1 MVDTKDCSEAVGR
14 LKMSDNKDNVMRT
27 IKNNRGFSLMEL
39 MIAVAIV
46 GILASVAYPSYTGFL
61 ATSNRS
67 SGQAD
72 LMALAAAL
80 ERHKA
85 ANFSYQG
92 AATGGADTGTP
103 AVFRTF
109 SPSGEPEV
117 NKKYD
122 LSILTMSATGTS
134 YSLKATPV
142 SSSTQSGDGALF
154 YFSDGRKAWDSN
166 SDGSLSASEY
176 CWSC

>member
-1 MVDTKDCSEAVGR
+1 MVALNDYKEVVGKPR
-14 LKMSDNKDNVMRT
+14 MKGNKGKMMRT
-27 IKNNRGFSLMEL
+27 FKFNRGYSLMEL
-39 MIAVAIV
+39 MITVAIV
-46 GILASVAYPSYTGFL
+46 GILASVAYPSYTSFL
-61 ATSNRS
+61 LGSNRS
-67 SGQAD
+67 AGQAD
-72 LMALAAAL
+72 LMALAAAM

-92 AATGGADTGTP
+92 AALAGADTGSP

-109 SPSGEPEV
+109 SPSQEPET

-134 YSLKATPV
+134 YSLRALPVAT
-142 SSSTQSGDGALF
+142 STQSGDGALF
-154 YFSDGRKAWDSN
+154 YFSDGRKAWDRN
-166 SDGSLSASEY
+166 GDGSLSANEY

>member
-1 MVDTKDCSEAVGR
+1 
-14 LKMSDNKDNVMRT
+14 MRPV
-27 IKNNRGFSLMEL
+27 RQQGYSLMEL

-46 GILASVAYPSYTGFL
+46 GILASVAYPSFTSFL
-61 ATSNRS
+61 SNSNRS
-67 SGQAD
+67 AAQAD

-85 ANFSYQG
+85 ANFTYQG
-92 AATGGADTGTP
+92 AATGGADIGAPIVFQSYSP
-103 AVFRTF
+103 AA
-109 SPSGEPEV
+109 ELEA

-122 LSILTMSATGTS
+122 LTILAMSANGLT

-154 YFSDGRKAWDSN
+154 YYSDGRKAWDRN
-166 SDGSLSASEY
+166 LDGSVSANEF